1 MGINCEENI
10 LKRKE
15 IQKECLIPGKSPSL
29 VSEGISD
36 SLFKSIAR
44 IEVNEGVNKKI
55 STGFFIKLN
64 INNHQLN
71 IFQTCHHSITE
82 EDIKSKLTIDI
93 FFGKKLEEKT
103 IKIKLDKDRRFIHSD
118 NELDSTLMEI
128 LPEDKIPKD
137 LYLFPDLNYFN
148 GYEQYKDQQVYTAG
162 YPNVLINKGEKHMS
176 TGIIKEIESSCFYH
190 TCDTRKGS
198 SGSPIINNSKQIIGI
213 HIGFDKELNMNIGSF
228 IGQIINKIKFNK
240 DDNKQNLINEIRNK
254 DEEEESV
261 ISNLKNYDL
270 DYEDPIPKKIENVPS
285 NPGNSGMELM
295 TPELISAV
303 LKNPALIQ
311 MGANLYSNPEL
322 VKSLSQMPQ
331 IQNMMEQN
339 PFMKIGIENPQLVQQ
354 IMTPQ
359 NIQFFNKFFQPKSP
373 NEN

>member
-44 IEVNEGVNKKI
+44 IEVNEDANKKI

-82 EDIKSKLTIDI
+82 EDIKSKITIDI
-93 FFGKKLEEKT
+93 IFGKKQEEKT
-103 IKIKLDKDRRFIHSD
+103 IKIKLDKDKRFIHSD
-118 NELDSTLMEI
+118 TELDSTLIEI

-137 LYLFPDLNYFN
+137 IYLFPDLNYSN

-190 TCDTRKGS
+190 TCDTREGS

-254 DEEEESV
+254 GEEEESV
-261 ISNLKNYDL
+261 ISNINNYDL

-285 NPGNSGMELM
+285 NKSNSGMELM

-303 LKNPALIQ
+303 LKNPALIK